1 MSGDKPIIVRFD
13 QIFAVQ
19 GGRFVP
25 KLDLSVDGVTLAKGE
40 FLKGSTLIQGVPLYA
55 LMNTDLQLQRLFEGV
70 VEMRIPQPGPD
81 GSDAKTEESH
91 S

>member
-40 FLKGSTLIQGVPLYA
+40 FLKGSTLIQGIPLYA
-55 LMNTDLQLQRLFEGV
+55 LMSSNLQLQRLFEGV
-70 VEMRIPQPGPD
+70 VEMRIPPLGPNE
-81 GSDAKTEESH
+81 SPAKAEDSH
-91 S
+91 Q